1 LAEEA
6 ETGTEYL
13 RLLEREWFAARS
25 AVRDRRRDS
34 RAVVAVDIMAAAPV
48 ISATSRAGGLGIAVK
63 NTSALVELLVE
74 RGIAIEVT
82 HRSKRRLYGLKDLAL
97 LREEAS
103 LPRRPTPGRRR
114 GRPPRGATKP
124 AIVAENSSAVGRT
137 PLLADRQSLSP
148 FERKEFDFTDID
160 RWMQQADGAIR
171 RTKAVTDLSFAGG
184 SPLDR
189 MLHGSIDDLYAV
201 RRYLDGWR
209 EGWP

>member
-1 LAEEA
+1 
-6 ETGTEYL
+6 
-13 RLLEREWFAARS
+13 
-25 AVRDRRRDS
+25 
-34 RAVVAVDIMAAAPV
+34 MAAAPV

-137 PLLADRQSLSP
+137 PLLADRQSLSHSSARSSISRILTAGCSRP
-148 FERKEFDFTDID
+148 MGPYVGQRLFSIGSQSRCPSVRANPMAIDWQVHDALCIEEFSIIRLVTS
-160 RWMQQADGAIR
+160 RANGAS
-171 RTKAVTDLSFAGG
+171 A
-184 SPLDR
+184 
-189 MLHGSIDDLYAV
+189 
-201 RRYLDGWR
+201 
-209 EGWP
+209 